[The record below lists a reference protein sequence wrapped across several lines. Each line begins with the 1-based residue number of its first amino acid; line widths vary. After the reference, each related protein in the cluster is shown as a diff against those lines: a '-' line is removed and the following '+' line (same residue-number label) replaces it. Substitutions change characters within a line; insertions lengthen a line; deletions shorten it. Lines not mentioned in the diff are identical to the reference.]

1 MSRTAAVLFV
11 LTSHGQL
18 GDTGKPTGFWLAEA
32 AHPWRVFTDA
42 GYRVELVSVQ
52 GGRSPIDGADL
63 SDPVQREFLD
73 RVDLAAARP
82 VADADPADY
91 RAVLYVGGHGAM
103 WDFPGNPAVTRL
115 GTEIHAAGGVVAAVC
130 HGPAGLLD
138 IRVPDGSH
146 LLAGKDVT
154 SFSNAEEAKIGMTP
168 VLPFLLQT
176 ALEQR
181 GARHQDAGIFAP
193 RVVVDGRLVT
203 GQNPPS
209 SAGVAREVIRLLE
222 DRSGPA
228 SLPGPEA
235 AG

>member
-1 MSRTAAVLFV
+1 MSRTSVLFV
-11 LTSHGQL
+11 LTSHGRL
-18 GDTGKPTGFWLAEA
+18 GDTGRPTGFWLAEA

-42 GYRVELVSVQ
+42 GYRVELMSIQ
-52 GGRSPIDGADL
+52 GGRSPIDGAERA
-63 SDPVQREFLD
+63 DPVQQAFLD
-73 RVDLAAARP
+73 EVDLAAARP

-115 GTEIHAAGGVVAAVC
+115 GTDIHAAGGVVAAVC
-130 HGPAGLLD
+130 HGPVGLLD
-138 IRVPDGSH
+138 IRLPDGSY
-146 LLAGKDVT
+146 LLAGRDVT
-154 SFSNAEEAKIGMTP
+154 SFSNAEEAEIGLDT
-168 VLPFLLQT
+168 VVPFLLQT

-209 SAGVAREVIRLLE
+209 SAGVARAVVALLE
-222 DRSGPA
+222 QGQA
-228 SLPGPEA
+228 
-235 AG
+235 